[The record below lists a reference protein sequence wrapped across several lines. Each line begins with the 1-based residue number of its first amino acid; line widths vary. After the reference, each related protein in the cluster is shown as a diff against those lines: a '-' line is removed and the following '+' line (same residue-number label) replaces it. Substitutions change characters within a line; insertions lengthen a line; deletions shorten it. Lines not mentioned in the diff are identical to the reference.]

1 MKQVRFLFILFFAWS
16 TQQVC
21 AQDAAIK
28 TDTIVVKGNCS
39 MCKERIEEAC
49 YVPGVKK
56 ALWNT
61 SSQKLIVIYK
71 PSKVSLQQI
80 TQQIVA
86 VGHDAAQ
93 SKASDA
99 AYKKLPDCC
108 SYRSKKCDD

>member
-1 MKQVRFLFILFFAWS
+1 MKQLRFLFVFLSILYAH
-16 TQQVC
+16 QVC

-56 ALWNT
+56 AMWNAST
-61 SSQKLIVIYK
+61 QKLIVIYK

-93 SKASDA
+93 LKASDA

>member
-1 MKQVRFLFILFFAWS
+1 MKQLRFLFILFFALS
-16 TQQVC
+16 TQQVW

-28 TDTIVVKGNCS
+28 TDTIEVKGNCS

-56 ALWNT
+56 AMWNAST
-61 SSQKLIVIYK
+61 QKLIVIYK

-93 SKASDA
+93 LKASDA
-99 AYKKLPDCC
+99 AYIKLPDCC